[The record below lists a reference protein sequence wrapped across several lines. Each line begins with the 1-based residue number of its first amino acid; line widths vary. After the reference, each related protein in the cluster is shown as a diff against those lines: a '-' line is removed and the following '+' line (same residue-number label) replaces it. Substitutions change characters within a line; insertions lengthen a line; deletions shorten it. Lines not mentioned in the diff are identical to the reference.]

1 MSSYYSLGAGYAGLI
16 GKPLDLTTYHFQPL
30 NDTTKF
36 LCDNANS
43 KHFKFVLRLKKLF
56 GLGLL

>member
-43 KHFKFVLRLKKLF
+43 KHFKFVLRLTK
-56 GLGLL
+56 